1 MNYCRKCNKEI
12 SDEAVFCEY
21 CGARQRRKTDKE
33 IKMRKNGEIVLPK
46 SLSILRVCTT
56 IFFVLFLA
64 ALCLSPVWCDRLYVH
79 YSYNIIAIIFL
90 AGISIAALN
99 IPILYKGKEKVF
111 LALFVCSL
119 VLGAA
124 VTEANK
130 YSLNNQYD
138 YYRAHLYYESLG
150 FMIVVSFMYLVSA
163 VMLLIYALKLLNFKK
178 SNPELYKS
186 SDEIEMPT
194 AFRKLRTAMN
204 ILFAVLFAA
213 ACAGGIVYIYEEGL
227 CCFEHSF
234 SAVFTAVFSMMAA
247 VIFPCLINISSMYK
261 KSAKL
266 FFVIAGV
273 LSLEMIVCLSTM
285 FDYYITSVILVFG
298 LLSVTVAITVLS
310 LIYGIKLLMFNLERR
325 LLANYGASEGALTH
339 TENADE
345 ETNLRLIEPIREK
358 TNLQI
363 KHDWDE

>member
-46 SLSILRVCTT
+46 SLSVLRVCTT

-64 ALCLSPVWCDRLYVH
+64 ALCLLGFDGLFDEERALH
-79 YSYNIIAIIFL
+79 ITAIIVV
-90 AGISIAALN
+90 AVMSIAALN
-99 IPILYKGKEKVF
+99 IPALYKKEEKV
-111 LALFVCSL
+111 L
-119 VLGAA
+119 
-124 VTEANK
+124 
-130 YSLNNQYD
+130 YSLFCNGIIFEAALAVMGAICFWDDLFNWYVID
-138 YYRAHLYYESLG
+138 WI
-150 FMIVVSFMYLVSA
+150 IVLMLIYLVPLI
-163 VMLLIYALKLLNFKK
+163 MLLIYALMLRKFKK

-186 SDEIEMPT
+186 SDEIELPT

-213 ACAGGIVYIYEEGL
+213 ACAGVVVCIYDGGN
-227 CCFEHSF
+227 F

-273 LSLEMIVCLSTM
+273 LSLEMMVFMGIVFYD
-285 FDYYITSVILVFG
+285 FDYYDEILYILLSFG